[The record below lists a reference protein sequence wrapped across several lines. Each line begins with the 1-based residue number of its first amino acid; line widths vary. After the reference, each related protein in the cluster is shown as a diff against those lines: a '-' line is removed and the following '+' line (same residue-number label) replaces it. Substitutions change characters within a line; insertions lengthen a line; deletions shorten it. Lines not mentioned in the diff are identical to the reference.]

1 MIVKIKEEIKVTGN
15 VNAAPAKAV
24 ETKSSES
31 GKKHWRVPSG
41 TVRAYGMVAA
51 LVLMWVIFSVVTNGI
66 FLEPRNFSNLIRQA
80 AVTGIISVGMVMVI
94 VTGQIDLSVGSL
106 VGLAGM
112 AAILVQYYWHWGL
125 ILSLCTALV
134 IGLMVGALQGWLTA
148 YGKIPSFI
156 VTLGGLLAWRG
167 VAKGISQ
174 GATYPIEVRSFRD
187 LGQAYLGRSVGLA
200 LVAVT
205 VVAVIWSVLHRN
217 SMRKRHGLP
226 PWSVAALSLRIM
238 LPSVL
243 AVGFVF
249 ALNAYAGVP
258 VPVLIL
264 VVVALSGAFLTE
276 STVFGRHLYAI
287 GGNPEAARFSGINL
301 RSQVLIAFAILGVL
315 TAIAAVIYTARL
327 GSAGPDAGT
336 LLELDAIAACVIGGA
351 SLAGGRGTVLGAC
364 LGALFMASL
373 DNGMSLKNVPDFVQ
387 DVIKGGILVAAVGFD
402 VMGKRRE

>member
-1 MIVKIKEEIKVTGN
+1 MKETKVNAN
-15 VNAAPAKAV
+15 VNVAPAPAAAA
-24 ETKSSES
+24 TGPES
-31 GKKHWRVPSG
+31 GAKRWRMPAD
-41 TVRAYGMVAA
+41 TVRSWSMVAA
-51 LVLMWVIFSVVTNGI
+51 LVLMWLIFSLVTDGI

-94 VTGQIDLSVGSL
+94 VTSQIDLSVGSL
-106 VGLAGM
+106 VGLTGM
-112 AAILVQYYWHWGL
+112 TAVLAQYYWHFGL
-125 ILSLCTALV
+125 IASLGTALV
-134 IGLMVGALQGWLTA
+134 IGLGIGALQGWLTA
-148 YGKIPSFI
+148 YGRIPSFI

-167 VAKGISQ
+167 VAKGISR

-187 LGQAYLGRSVGLA
+187 LGQAYLGRSTGLI

-205 VVAVIWSVLHRN
+205 VAAVVWSVLHRN
-217 SMRKRHGLP
+217 AMRKRHGLN
-226 PWSVAALSLRIM
+226 PWSWGAIVLRIM
-238 LPSVL
+238 IPSVL
-243 AVGFVF
+243 AIGFVL

-258 VPVLIL
+258 VPVLIF
-264 VVVALSGAFLTE
+264 VAVALGGAFVSE
-276 STVFGRHLYAI
+276 NTVFGRHLYAI

-301 RSQVLIAFAILGVL
+301 RAQVLAAFAILGVL
-315 TAIAAVIYTARL
+315 TAIAAVIYTARV

-373 DNGMSLKNVPDFVQ
+373 DNGMSLRNVPDFVQ
-387 DVIKGGILVAAVGFD
+387 DVIKGSILVVAVGFD

>member
-1 MIVKIKEEIKVTGN
+1 MILKSKEEIKVTGN

-24 ETKSSES
+24 LPKDSES
-31 GKKHWRVPSG
+31 GKRWRLPSG
-41 TVRAYGMVAA
+41 AVRAYSMVAA
-51 LVLMWVIFSVVTNGI
+51 LVVMWVIFSLVTDGI

-125 ILSLCTALV
+125 IPSLGMALA
-134 IGLMVGALQGWLTA
+134 IGLIVGALQGWLAT

-167 VAKGISQ
+167 VAKGISK

-187 LGQAYLGRSVGLA
+187 LGQAYLGRGIGLV

-226 PWSVAALSLRIM
+226 PWSLAALSLRII
-238 LPSVL
+238 LPSIL
-243 AVGFVF
+243 AVGFVL

-264 VVVALSGAFLTE
+264 VVVALAGAFLTE
-276 STVFGRHLYAI
+276 NTVFGRHLYAI

-301 RSQVLIAFAILGVL
+301 RAQGLIAFAILGVL
-315 TAIAAVIYTARL
+315 TAIAAVIYTARV

-387 DVIKGGILVAAVGFD
+387 DVIKGGILVVAVGFD
-402 VMGKRRE
+402 VMSKRRE